1 MGASDRNLTQTGL
14 SKEGNLSVHTG
25 KDRRGMDSGYRN
37 SSFIIRSLS
46 QQLVP
51 IHSLFTGLLHAE
63 LHETGL

>member
-1 MGASDRNLTQTGL
+1 MCDRNLTQTEL
-14 SKEGNLSVHTG
+14 SKEGNLTVHTSG

-37 SSFIIRSLS
+37 SSYIIRSLS

-51 IHSLFTGLLHAE
+51 IHSLLTGLLHAK